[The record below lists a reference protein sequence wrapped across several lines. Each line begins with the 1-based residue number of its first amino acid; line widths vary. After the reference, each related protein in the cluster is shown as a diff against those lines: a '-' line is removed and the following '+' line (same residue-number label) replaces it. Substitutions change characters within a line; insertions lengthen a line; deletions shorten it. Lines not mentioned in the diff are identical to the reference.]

1 VEEEQLPTMDNT
13 TGIAIASPKP
23 NKKRVKDGGGH
34 AKNGEEEEE
43 CDVEAWDT
51 LSKSFKQVQSVLDH
65 NRDLIRQVNANHQ
78 SKIPD
83 NLVKNVS
90 LIREING
97 NISKVMSVYSD
108 LSVNFSNIV
117 QERRRVKNRGQSN
130 LENNSNES
138 WNQSVKVISI
148 IFTWSC
154 LVSQLIIISDSVL
167 SVCRVCLFVLF
178 WVVVYKLVS
187 LLVGDC
193 GGEGGLVVIMM
204 VMYAYTVFVVMF
216 YKDDE
221 LKAGFTALYPR
232 TPQT

>member
-1 VEEEQLPTMDNT
+1 MDNT

-97 NISKVMSVYSD
+97 NISKVISIYSD

-117 QERRRVKNRGQSN
+117 QERRRVKNGGESN
-130 LENNSNES
+130 LENTSNES
-138 WNQSVKVISI
+138 
-148 IFTWSC
+148 
-154 LVSQLIIISDSVL
+154 
-167 SVCRVCLFVLF
+167 
-178 WVVVYKLVS
+178 
-187 LLVGDC
+187 
-193 GGEGGLVVIMM
+193 
-204 VMYAYTVFVVMF
+204 
-216 YKDDE
+216 
-221 LKAGFTALYPR
+221 
-232 TPQT
+232 